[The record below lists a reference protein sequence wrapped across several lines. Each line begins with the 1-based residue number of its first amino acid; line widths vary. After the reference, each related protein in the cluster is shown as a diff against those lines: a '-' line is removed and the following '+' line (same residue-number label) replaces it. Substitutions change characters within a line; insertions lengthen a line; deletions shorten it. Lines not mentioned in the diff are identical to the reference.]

1 MTMSPAQPKVK
12 TFVRIKIG
20 TIKRLLEGYDRRRV
34 DPKDPCHRYTMPTD
48 ETVIEFNDSC
58 CDGPRKDSDGSMNY
72 GSNIFGCY
80 DDKTDTLSIQ

>member
-1 MTMSPAQPKVK
+1 MTMSPVQHRVQ

-34 DPKDPCHRYTMPTD
+34 DPKDPYRNMMPTD
-48 ETVIEFNDSC
+48 ETMIEFNDSC
-58 CDGPRKDSDGSMNY
+58 CGGPHKDSDGSVNY